1 VSNEKSDQQTRQ
13 EFYCSSL
20 VKQHIK
26 TEGVPTTVGSFRDM
40 VASGSGLDLD
50 SSEGSNLMKILKF
63 VTFSKHPQQINIMDK
78 SSGVTIV
85 SIAT

>member
-1 VSNEKSDQQTRQ
+1 MSNEKSEQQTRK
-13 EFYCSSL
+13 EFYCNSK

-26 TEGVPTTVGSFRDM
+26 TAGVPRTVGSFRDM
-40 VASGSGLDLD
+40 VASGSGVNLD
-50 SSEGSNLMKILKF
+50 SSEGSNLIETLRR

-78 SSGVTIV
+78 SSGETIV